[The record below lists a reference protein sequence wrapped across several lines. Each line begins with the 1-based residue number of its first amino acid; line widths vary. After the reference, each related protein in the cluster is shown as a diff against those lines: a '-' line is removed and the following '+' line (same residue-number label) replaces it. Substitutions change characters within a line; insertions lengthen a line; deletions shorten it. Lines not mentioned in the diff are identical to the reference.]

1 MPCASAWCRRRLLGS
16 AVRMCER
23 DMNTSEEYF
32 TKKLYPFQ
40 DGILSIVKKSGT
52 PFYLTGGTA
61 LSRRW
66 FAHRYSEDLDLFVDA
81 DPRYSAHVDALFMSL
96 KDAEKEGALVVDDER
111 LRRSRWHT
119 QLWVSRT
126 VEGETIDLKV
136 DLVNDTAPHVGD
148 VEVDPVLGRAD
159 NWRNILSN
167 KIAAVFRYEPK
178 DVADIWIIS
187 RNRSFSWREIVSEA
201 LCKEGGVDPVA
212 LHDILRSV
220 PERELARVAWSSP
233 VDLKALLSDLAVIAD
248 DILFGRQNSL
258 LTSAGASRG
267 GCPSG

>member
-1 MPCASAWCRRRLLGS
+1 MS
-16 AVRMCER
+16 ER

-66 FAHRYSEDLDLFVDA
+66 FGHRYSEDLDLFVDA

-96 KDAEKEGALVVDDER
+96 KNAEREGALILDSER
-111 LRRSRWHT
+111 LRRSPWHT
-119 QLWVSRT
+119 QLWVSRI
-126 VEGETIDLKV
+126 VGGETIDLKV
-136 DLVNDTAPHVGD
+136 DLVNDTAPRVGD
-148 VEVDPVLGRAD
+148 IEVDPVLGRTD
-159 NWRNILSN
+159 NVRNILSN

-187 RNRSFSWREIVSEA
+187 QNRSFSWREIILDA
-201 LCKEGGVDPVA
+201 LRKEGGVDPVA

-220 PERELARVAWSSP
+220 PERELARVVWSSP
-233 VDLKALLSDLAVIAD
+233 INLEALLSDLSAIAD
-248 DILFGRQNSL
+248 DILYGRMNSL
-258 LTSAGASRG
+258 CVSQRDIF
-267 GCPSG
+267 